1 MALGSSRHTAPW
13 DDQLGSKGALNFA
26 SCFFPPA
33 PLLSL
38 RQGRMEEMNATI
50 SPKTG
55 TKANA
60 AAPEEAG
67 LDPASGSDAS
77 DGGDLG
83 GTSIG

>member
-1 MALGSSRHTAPW
+1 
-13 DDQLGSKGALNFA
+13 
-26 SCFFPPA
+26 
-33 PLLSL
+33 
-38 RQGRMEEMNATI
+38 MNATI

-67 LDPASGSDAS
+67 LDPVSGSHAS